1 MYCVDFLLF
10 SLRICGSISFDI
22 QLQETNDDRC
32 NTCTKES
39 RSTISATGFS
49 LKEESMS
56 NIQSLLTNVKTEDVQ
71 TLQLVTVAA
80 WLKGYS
86 NGLHTDNNLEKFRLN
101 LAADLLIKSYL
112 DKTNGSSLD
121 LDFFND
127 LLEKE

>member
-1 MYCVDFLLF
+1 
-10 SLRICGSISFDI
+10 
-22 QLQETNDDRC
+22 
-32 NTCTKES
+32 
-39 RSTISATGFS
+39 
-49 LKEESMS
+49 MS

-86 NGLHTDNNLEKFRLN
+86 TVYIPTTTEKVRLN

-112 DKTNGSSLD
+112 EKTNGSSLD
-121 LDFFND
+121 LDFLND